1 MMAIIKSKYWFVSLE
16 ELQKTEGAKL
26 RLANSQLLE
35 TDQLVET
42 GSPLTISLES
52 FFVKSNHD
60 EGKSGNDLLVRS
72 WIKYGNDPRIE
83 TVNFFEKDVP
93 DGFVGENLSVEHIFS
108 TRDYDGENRVLLEL
122 EITEIDKGLD
132 ADKNISDDLKEVANS
147 FGAVFP
153 VILPFVSTASRLLG
167 NLEKLFSRSSAN
179 KQVLHSSLDIYGKEG
194 DGESPLRCGAYI
206 FFHEEVEG
214 VMYKLRELKL
224 EPVSDQIKQPI
235 HDYVVVK
242 VVSSFIKSGNKNYLL
257 ANQHL
262 AAVLSQLDEEEKS
275 DDNKKNRHFE
285 FLQDT
290 VRKAIKLKDIDYYY
304 VLLRKKNRGEQL
316 TDSQHKRF
324 NEIAEDLRD
333 YIPPLQ

>member
-1 MMAIIKSKYWFVSLE
+1 MAIIKSKYWFVSLE
-16 ELQKTEGAKL
+16 ELQKAEGAKL

-52 FFVKSNHD
+52 FFIKSNHD

-72 WIKYGNDPRIE
+72 WIKYGNEPRIE
-83 TVNFFEKDVP
+83 TINFFEKDVP
-93 DGFVGENLSVEHIFS
+93 NGFVGENLSVEHIFS
-108 TRDYDGENRVLLEL
+108 TRDHDKENRVLLEL
-122 EITEIDKGLD
+122 EINEIDKGLD

-167 NLEKLFSRSSAN
+167 NLEKLFSKSSEN
-179 KQVLHSSLDIYGKEG
+179 KQVLHISSDLYTQG
-194 DGESPLRCGAYI
+194 DGDVSLRCGAYV

-242 VVSSFIKSGNKNYLL
+242 VVPYFVKSGNKDDLL
-257 ANQHL
+257 ANQQL
-262 AAVLSQLDEEEKS
+262 AAVLSQLDEEEKN
-275 DDNKKNRHFE
+275 DDDKKKRHFE

-290 VRKAIKLKDIDYYY
+290 VKKAIKIKDLDYYY
-304 VLLRKKNRGEQL
+304 ALLRKRNRSEQL
-316 TDSQHKRF
+316 TESQLSRF

-333 YIPPLQ
+333 YIPPIQ